1 MKRRPPILTR
11 TAHLFPYTT
20 LFLSDIHPERHDAV
34 DEVVARGDGVEH
46 RAHRG
51 DLLVAF
57 GERLGHLEGGHRGH
71 GRNDRCRAPNPSC
84 SSHPLRA
91 RRPAATRRRGV
102 RARCSRSEE
111 HTSELQ
117 SLMRTSY
124 AVFCLKKKHLDSP
137 THHVTTTY
145 SIKHNKYKLSLAQ

>member
-71 GRNDRCRAPNPSC
+71 GRNDRCRAP
-84 SSHPLRA
+84 
-91 RRPAATRRRGV
+91 
-102 RARCSRSEE
+102 RSEE

-117 SLMRTSY
+117 SLMRISY
-124 AVFCLKKKHLDSP
+124 AVFCFKKTRIH
-137 THHVTTTY
+137 TTSTTLHSTRSSQY
-145 SIKHNKYKLSLAQ
+145 II